1 VSVTFETRS
10 DGVGLLQMQD
20 HAGRN
25 AMSERFVGELTRALR
40 AAAAWREGKVV
51 VLSGLPEIFSS
62 GADRETLV
70 GLVSGRLSPTDILLP
85 KLVLDLPVPVI
96 AAMEGHAVG
105 GGLALGLSCDLAV
118 LARESRYCASFMNMG
133 FTPGMGCTRL
143 LEWALSP
150 ALVAELLYTG
160 VAKRGRDLEGHAG
173 VNAVVPRA
181 EVMPRALDLAERIAD
196 KPRPALELLKRTLS
210 LPRRRAFEETLTLES
225 FMHQITLRD
234 PSVLAGI
241 EEHHVE

>member
-1 VSVTFETRS
+1 
-10 DGVGLLQMQD
+10 M
-20 HAGRN
+20 
-25 AMSERFVGELTRALR
+25 
-40 AAAAWREGKVV
+40 
-51 VLSGLPEIFSS
+51 
-62 GADRETLV
+62 
-70 GLVSGRLSPTDILLP
+70 
-85 KLVLDLPVPVI
+85 
-96 AAMEGHAVG
+96 
-105 GGLALGLSCDLAV
+105 
-118 LARESRYCASFMNMG
+118 ARESRYCASFMNMG